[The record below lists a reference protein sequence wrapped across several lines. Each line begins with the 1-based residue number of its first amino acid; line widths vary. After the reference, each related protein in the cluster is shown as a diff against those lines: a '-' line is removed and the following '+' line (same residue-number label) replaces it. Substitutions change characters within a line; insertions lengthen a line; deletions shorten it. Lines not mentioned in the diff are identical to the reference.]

1 MSNSIVIKEPKRA
14 VDKPKSS
21 QTSGLSSIE
30 KTLYDN
36 NQLMKKNVDAMQKM
50 ANSMVESQKTTKS
63 IDKELSNL
71 KEAIKTSSKFKLNN
85 VIVDT
90 IEIETAFIDDIQF
103 TLEN

>member
-1 MSNSIVIKEPKRA
+1 MEIK
-14 VDKPKSS
+14 
-21 QTSGLSSIE
+21 L
-30 KTLYDN
+30 
-36 NQLMKKNVDAMQKM
+36 LMENGQSLAACV
-50 ANSMVESQKTTKS
+50 ST
-63 IDKELSNL
+63 KELLNL

>member
-1 MSNSIVIKEPKRA
+1 MEIKLLMENGQSLTACMS
-14 VDKPKSS
+14 
-21 QTSGLSSIE
+21 T
-30 KTLYDN
+30 
-36 NQLMKKNVDAMQKM
+36 
-50 ANSMVESQKTTKS
+50 
-63 IDKELSNL
+63 KELLNL

>member
-1 MSNSIVIKEPKRA
+1 MENGQSLTACVS
-14 VDKPKSS
+14 
-21 QTSGLSSIE
+21 T
-30 KTLYDN
+30 
-36 NQLMKKNVDAMQKM
+36 
-50 ANSMVESQKTTKS
+50 
-63 IDKELSNL
+63 KELSNL

>member
-1 MSNSIVIKEPKRA
+1 MEIK
-14 VDKPKSS
+14 
-21 QTSGLSSIE
+21 L
-30 KTLYDN
+30 
-36 NQLMKKNVDAMQKM
+36 LMENGQSLTACV
-50 ANSMVESQKTTKS
+50 ST
-63 IDKELSNL
+63 KELSNS

>member
-1 MSNSIVIKEPKRA
+1 MEIK
-14 VDKPKSS
+14 
-21 QTSGLSSIE
+21 L
-30 KTLYDN
+30 LMDN
-36 NQLMKKNVDAMQKM
+36 GQSLTACV
-50 ANSMVESQKTTKS
+50 ST
-63 IDKELSNL
+63 KELLNL

>member
-1 MSNSIVIKEPKRA
+1 MEIK
-14 VDKPKSS
+14 
-21 QTSGLSSIE
+21 L
-30 KTLYDN
+30 
-36 NQLMKKNVDAMQKM
+36 LMENGQSLTACV
-50 ANSMVESQKTTKS
+50 ST
-63 IDKELSNL
+63 KELSNL